1 MNAPDESDLLAAD
14 VASDAKHRFSILD
27 FMLAMMAFAVALG
40 LRQNLTQVPG
50 TINPQDPFWGALFFW
65 YTVGFNTVTLFG
77 IILLVRGRWG
87 SAERR
92 VWQPG
97 HIMLIIPFAQIV
109 LLIVAAVL
117 VQLSEIKAEDLGP
130 ITEDVFWHAAF
141 IIIHAGAYLVSFVFS
156 AIGIYAFRSSRWWT
170 ACFSMLTT
178 LFLLSLIGQLVVV
191 APTILDIPMS
201 SQSHQW
207 MVFVGNI
214 GTGVMMLSC
223 LCVVISVII
232 DLTRK
237 TPRDVAHWMGLV
249 SLFGQMLVGRLLLM
263 LAMQFVDPVRL
274 FGR

>member
-130 ITEDVFWHAAF
+130 ITRRF
-141 IIIHAGAYLVSFVFS
+141 L
-156 AIGIYAFRSSRWWT
+156 
-170 ACFSMLTT
+170 ACGLHHHPCGS
-178 LFLLSLIGQLVVV
+178 LF
-191 APTILDIPMS
+191 
-201 SQSHQW
+201 
-207 MVFVGNI
+207 
-214 GTGVMMLSC
+214 
-223 LCVVISVII
+223 SVIRFFRNWNLRI
-232 DLTRK
+232 SK
-237 TPRDVAHWMGLV
+237 
-249 SLFGQMLVGRLLLM
+249 
-263 LAMQFVDPVRL
+263 
-274 FGR
+274 